1 LRQDSRIDANDANKF
16 SEVAQMTVSAKFKV
30 ILVSVSAAMLVAGA
44 SAMAQELQGLQ
55 AKSGPRLD
63 FPAGL
68 ATDGHA
74 VYVSNSRNN
83 TIEAIDAA
91 SKSLRIVAGKLFQQG
106 SNDGTGDSARFNS
119 PDGMA
124 ISGQDLYLCDTDNSD
139 IRKVN
144 IGSGTVTTIA
154 GTANIGGTE
163 DGTGSAAHFNLPT
176 QIATDGTSLYVA
188 DSGNNSIR
196 RITLAD
202 MKVKTIAGQPGAA
215 GKTEGNP
222 GKSQFSGP
230 RGIAVD
236 KKAIYVADTGNE
248 VIRKIDISTLE
259 TSTIAGTGAE
269 GDKDGPALEAQF
281 NNPGAICTDGTMLYV
296 LDADNHSIRKIDLT
310 ANTVTKL
317 TLVNGHIGSGCALTS
332 DGKQLYFSDTTENA
346 VEVVDTTSGN
356 FTTLYPPGQ

>member
-1 LRQDSRIDANDANKF
+1 
-16 SEVAQMTVSAKFKV
+16 MTVSAAYFKV
-30 ILVSVSAAMLVAGA
+30 MVVSLSAAMLTMLGAGA

-55 AKSGPRLD
+55 AQSGPRLD

-68 ATDGHA
+68 ATDGRA
-74 VYVSNSRNN
+74 IYVSNSRNN

-106 SNDGTGDSARFNS
+106 SNDGTCDSARFNS
-119 PDGMA
+119 PDGMT
-124 ISGQDLYLCDTDNSD
+124 ISGQDLYLCDTNNSD
-139 IRKVN
+139 IRKINVA
-144 IGSGTVTTIA
+144 SGTVTTIA
-154 GTANIGGTE
+154 GTANISGTE
-163 DGTGSAAHFNLPT
+163 DGIGSAAHFNLPT

-188 DSGNNSIR
+188 DSGNSSIR

-202 MKVKTIAGQPGAA
+202 MKVKTIGGQPGTT
-215 GKTEGNP
+215 GKAEGNQD
-222 GKSQFSGP
+222 KSQFSGP

-236 KKAIYVADTGNE
+236 KKAIYVADTGND
-248 VIRKIDISTLE
+248 VIRKIDISTLQ
-259 TSTIAGTGAE
+259 TSVLAGTGAE

-281 NNPGAICTDGTMLYV
+281 NDPGAICTDGTMLYV

>member
-1 LRQDSRIDANDANKF
+1 
-16 SEVAQMTVSAKFKV
+16 MTVSAAYFKA
-30 ILVSVSAAMLVAGA
+30 ILVSVSAAMLAMLGVSA
-44 SAMAQELQGLQ
+44 SAMAQEPMAGLQ
-55 AKSGPRLD
+55 AQSGPRLD

-68 ATDGHA
+68 ATDGRA
-74 VYVSNSRNN
+74 IYVSNSRNN
-83 TIEAIDAA
+83 TIEAIDAT

-119 PDGMA
+119 PDGMT
-124 ISGQDLYLCDTDNSD
+124 ISGQDLYLCDTNNSD
-139 IRKVN
+139 IRKINV
-144 IGSGTVTTIA
+144 GSGTVTTIA
-154 GTANIGGTE
+154 GTANISGTE
-163 DGTGSAAHFNLPT
+163 DGTGAAAHFNLPT

-188 DSGNNSIR
+188 DSGNSSIR

-202 MKVKTIAGQPGAA
+202 MKVKTIAGQPGTP
-215 GKTEGNP
+215 GKTEGNQD
-222 GKSQFSGP
+222 KSQFSGP
-230 RGIAVD
+230 RGVAVD
-236 KKAIYVADTGNE
+236 KKAIYVADTGND
-248 VIRKIDISTLE
+248 VIRKIDISTLQ
-259 TSTIAGTGAE
+259 TSTIAGTGEE
-269 GDKDGPALEAQF
+269 GDKDGPALQAQF
-281 NNPGAICTDGTMLYV
+281 NDPGAICTDGTTLYV

>member
-1 LRQDSRIDANDANKF
+1 MR
-16 SEVAQMTVSAKFKV
+16 VSANFKM
-30 ILVSVSAAMLVAGA
+30 ILASAAALTTLAVGA
-44 SAMAQELQGLQ
+44 SAMAQDLAAGVQSQ
-55 AKSGPRLD
+55 TGPRLD

-68 ATDGHA
+68 ATDGRA
-74 VYVSNSRNN
+74 VYVANSRNN
-83 TIEAIDAA
+83 TIEAIDPA

-119 PDGMA
+119 PDGMT
-124 ISGQDLYLCDTDNSD
+124 INGQNLYLCDTNNSD
-139 IRKVN
+139 IRQISV
-144 IGSGTVTTIA
+144 SGTVTTVA
-154 GTANIGGTE
+154 GTANIAGTE

-188 DSGNNSIR
+188 DSGNSSIR

-202 MKVKTIAGQPGAA
+202 FKVKTIAGQSGTA
-215 GKTEGNP
+215 GKTEG
-222 GKSQFSGP
+222 GADKSLFSGP

-236 KKAIYVADTGNE
+236 KKAIYVADTGND
-248 VIRKIDISTLE
+248 VIRMIDISSLQ
-259 TSTIAGTGAE
+259 TSTLAGTGEE
-269 GDKDGPALEAQF
+269 GDKDGPAMEAQF
-281 NNPGAICTDGTMLYV
+281 NNPGAICTDGAFLYV
-296 LDADNHSIRKIDLT
+296 LDADNHSIRKIDLN
-310 ANTVTKL
+310 AKTVTKL